1 MTYGNKSFDK
11 QKENVFSKG
20 MMKFIQKNY
29 VGKYFEPITPSGNR
43 SLNVQNLNEI

>member
-20 MMKFIQKNY
+20 MMKIYSKKLC
-29 VGKYFEPITPSGNR
+29 G
-43 SLNVQNLNEI
+43 